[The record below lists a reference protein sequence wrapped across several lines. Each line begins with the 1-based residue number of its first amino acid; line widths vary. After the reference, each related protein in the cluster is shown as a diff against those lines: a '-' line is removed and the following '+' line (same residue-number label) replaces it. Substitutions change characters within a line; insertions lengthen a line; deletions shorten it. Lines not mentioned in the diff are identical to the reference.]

1 MDYNSKPNRKDVPDL
16 DKAIYAGEWKLMECL
31 WEKSP
36 RTLMELV
43 KVLATETG
51 WAKSTVTTMVTRME
65 AKGLLRFDQQGRT
78 KQIWPALSRAEAS
91 SAETEGLVNKV
102 FRGRPGL
109 LMASLIESRSLSPEE
124 INELYDL
131 LKKAEEEGHA

>member
-1 MDYNSKPNRKDVPDL
+1 MDKP
-16 DKAIYAGEWKLMECL
+16 IYAGEWKLMECL

-43 KVLATETG
+43 RILGEETG

-65 AKGLLRFDQQGRT
+65 AKGLLRFEQQGRT
-78 KQIWPALSRAEAS
+78 KQIHPALTRAEAS
-91 SAETEGLVNKV
+91 AAETEGLVNKV

-109 LMASLIESRSLSPEE
+109 LMASLLEQKSLSPTD
-124 INELYDL
+124 IDELYSL
-131 LKKAEEEGHA
+131 LKKAEEESHA